1 MQMQKRFYAIMAAEF
16 FSLLADNTVFMAA
29 MSILYSIHAPK
40 WIIES
45 QLKLFFILLAY
56 VVFSALVGAIANT
69 LLKSR
74 VMVVTNIIKVL
85 VCSLI
90 IFGINPLIIYGI
102 VGLKSD
108 TFYPAKYGILKELL
122 PPKVASRWIK
132 GLTVGAIILS
142 AVLVT
147 FLNLPNYSPNLKL
160 THNYIITILIGL
172 YLLATSINFFIP
184 KTSTVYSKQDK
195 DKN

>member
-1 MQMQKRFYAIMAAEF
+1 MQKRFYAIMAAEF
-16 FSLLADNTVFMAA
+16 FSLLADNTVFMAS